1 MKNFEV
7 NIAKKLRIKDLNMK
21 TVTMTKP
28 LNDIPT
34 DLVFEKLLGKIF
46 EICEKLEKICEKLTR
61 FFEEICEKLTRF
73 FEEICEKLTRFF
85 EEICEKLVL
94 LLVVS
99 RRHGR
104 KGLVRGLRRHVHK
117 RYRAWRRCAWLV
129 LVVVCL
135 VVIRHPTA
143 YSGVSCY

>member
-1 MKNFEV
+1 MNDYAKKFEVKNFEV
-7 NIAKKLRIKDLNMK
+7 NIAKKLRITDLNMK

-34 DLVFEKLLGKIF
+34 DLAFEKLLGKIF
-46 EICEKLEKICEKLTR
+46 EIREKLEK
-61 FFEEICEKLTRF
+61 
-73 FEEICEKLTRFF
+73 ICEKLTRFF

-94 LLVVS
+94 LLVVT

-104 KGLVRGLRRHVHK
+104 EGLVRGLRRHVHK
-117 RYRAWRRCAWLV
+117 RHRAWRRCAWLV